1 MTPCGRFAPSPTG
14 PLHLGNARTALLS
27 WLAARAAGGRYVMRV
42 EDLDGPRV
50 RAGQEARILDE
61 LRWLGLD
68 WDEGPDVGGPVGPYR
83 QSERL
88 PRYAAALERLR
99 AAGLVYPCSCSRAE
113 IATAAQAPHG
123 PGDEGPRYPGT
134 CRALGAGEAARRA
147 GGRSPAWRFRVP
159 EGTVVEFED
168 GVHGHRRHDVAAE
181 AGDFVV
187 ARADGVP
194 AYQLAV
200 VVDDAAMG
208 VTEVVRG
215 DDLLPSTA
223 RQLLLY
229 RALGLP
235 PPRFAHVPLVAGE
248 DGARLAKRHG
258 ALSLGELREQG
269 VDPRAVIGLLAALS
283 GLGPPGGRAAPQQ
296 LLAGFSLARVLRGAA
311 RLGVAALAD
320 LHRPSGREGAIA
332 SEGEAGCL
340 AAGERPGA
348 PRRP

>member
-1 MTPCGRFAPSPTG
+1 MRGRFAPSPTG

-27 WLAARAAGGRYVMRV
+27 WLAARAPGGGYVMRV

-50 RAGQEARILDE
+50 RPGVEGRILEE

-88 PRYAAALERLR
+88 DRYAEALERLR
-99 AAGLVYPCSCSRAE
+99 AAGLAYPCFCSRAE
-113 IATAAQAPHG
+113 VAAAAQAPHG

-134 CRALGAGEAARRA
+134 CSALGPDELRR
-147 GGRSPAWRFRVP
+147 RSAERRPAWRLRVP
-159 EGTVVEFED
+159 PGEVAFED
-168 GVHGHRRHDVAAE
+168 GVHGLQVRDVAAE
-181 AGDFVV
+181 TGDFVV

-215 DDLLPSTA
+215 DDLLASTA

-229 RALGLP
+229 RALGLSA
-235 PPRFAHVPLVAGE
+235 PRFAHVPLVNGE
-248 DGARLAKRHG
+248 DGTRLAKRHG
-258 ALSLGELREQG
+258 ALSLGELRERG
-269 VDPRAVIGLLAALS
+269 ADPRAVAGWLAAIS
-283 GLGPPGGRAAPQQ
+283 GLAEPGVRLHPRD
-296 LLAGFSLARVLRGAA
+296 LLPGFALARLPRQAA
-311 RLGVAALAD
+311 RASPAEVAALV
-320 LHRPSGREGAIA
+320 
-332 SEGEAGCL
+332 GC
-340 AAGERPGA
+340 
-348 PRRP
+348 